1 MDKELCEKLQQAI
14 KEYDAQAAANL
25 TQQALQ
31 KQLDPL
37 EVLDVLTGAIRE
49 IGDKFGRGEVFL
61 PELVGAADAM
71 QKATVIL
78 EQAIKTSGGQR
89 QSAGKVVIGS
99 VYGDMHNIGKTMVG
113 TLLTADGFEVVD
125 LGINVETRQFIK
137 AVAEHDADILAMSAL
152 LTTTAQEQKNVI
164 AALKAA
170 GLRQKVKIM
179 VGGGAI
185 SQEFAASIG
194 ADGYDPTAPG
204 AVNLARKFV
213 GK

>member
-37 EVLDVLTGAIRE
+37 EVMDVLTGAIRE

-164 AALKAA
+164 AALKEA